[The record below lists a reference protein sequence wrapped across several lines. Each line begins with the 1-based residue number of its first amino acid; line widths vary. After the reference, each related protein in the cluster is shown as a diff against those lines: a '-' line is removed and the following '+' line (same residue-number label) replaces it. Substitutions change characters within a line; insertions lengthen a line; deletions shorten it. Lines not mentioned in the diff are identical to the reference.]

1 MTTKWNRLPV
11 PQEKVPPLL
20 FQYTW
25 TRQGYDLYVTDLTFI
40 WSERLSREEILD
52 RGDERATTI
61 DPSEDPSQLELLLQK
76 VGEALRGEQ
85 GTAVTI
91 GSSAS
96 PDALELNT
104 TTKLPAPLNS
114 LRWHMQLK
122 RESASAVTRH
132 LVVPLLRGEASWESR
147 RQNLL
152 EQLRQKDWI
161 LGKLFNRF
169 EALGADLTAVF
180 PGVAGLRTSRKVHS
194 RSEAAKFIKGVAPFD
209 EKHWVADVESS
220 PNINMVTHLIRELA
234 GSGNDPTLENLRVPQ
249 EKWWRLLSQPAKDTS
264 FSLQKAQNE
273 QFQADVDLDG
283 DTASNS
289 EADEFEQQEV
299 VPRHQATA
307 EKRDVG
313 SPFKT
318 TKGTARS
325 LAAAQ
330 PEGQQDEPT
339 ANESKLEH
347 EPSLSPPPRRR
358 GRTPEAPSQVP
369 TTEISPNSHAREPQ
383 KKIKRGLGIIGG
395 KKKTSQPEPEPKPEP
410 QHARSPFSE
419 STSELEPEHIKTHD
433 DITAFTVKKPTR
445 LGMIG
450 GKSKT
455 KPPSPSSDQLP
466 KQLDSMSSSPTHDH
480 PQRNPSLSPVTDK
493 VPSASVAA
501 KPSSSVKE
509 PAKPEMEETED
520 QKAARKR
527 EGLKRQLEAKSKAP
541 VKKTRR
547 F

>member
-1 MTTKWNRLPV
+1 MTAKWNKLPV

-249 EKWWRLLSQPAKDTS
+249 EKWWCLLSQPAKDTS

-289 EADEFEQQEV
+289 EADEFEVCHSIRFLLDTCSHCTSSNKRWFHDTRQQQRRETSDLRLKPQRELLEV
-299 VPRHQATA
+299 SQRLSQKVNKTSPRQM
-307 EKRDVG
+307 
-313 SPFKT
+313 SPSLNM
-318 TKGTARS
+318 S
-325 LAAAQ
+325 LAFHLHLEEE
-330 PEGQQDEPT
+330 EGHRKLRLKFRPQKSPRIHMHG
-339 ANESKLEH
+339 NLKRKSKGVLASSEARRRH
-347 EPSLSPPPRRR
+347 PSLSP
-358 GRTPEAPSQVP
+358 S
-369 TTEISPNSHAREPQ
+369 
-383 KKIKRGLGIIGG
+383 
-395 KKKTSQPEPEPKPEP
+395 
-410 QHARSPFSE
+410 
-419 STSELEPEHIKTHD
+419 
-433 DITAFTVKKPTR
+433 
-445 LGMIG
+445 
-450 GKSKT
+450 
-455 KPPSPSSDQLP
+455 PSPSL
-466 KQLDSMSSSPTHDH
+466 SMRGPHSP
-480 PQRNPSLSPVTDK
+480 NPRQSLSLNI
-493 VPSASVAA
+493 S
-501 KPSSSVKE
+501 KPTMISPHSLS
-509 PAKPEMEETED
+509 
-520 QKAARKR
+520 
-527 EGLKRQLEAKSKAP
+527 KSP
-541 VKKTRR
+541 HD
-547 F
+547 